1 VPGSEIGNRVRAY
14 RERRGLSVRVCAE
27 LAGLSKSFLSDIENG
42 RRRLERRSHISA
54 LADVLRIS
62 VHELIGQQFPPD
74 DPTSSAA
81 HAAIADVRL
90 ALVGSDLE
98 ITEHTSTRSVEEL
111 ERLTERVLDLRQACE
126 YEEVGQIL
134 PDLIRDLHVIA
145 AAGGSDSQRALQLI
159 VLVAQVAVLWLKNL
173 NAADL
178 AWIAADRGRQA
189 ALRVEDPLWSAV
201 AAFSVAQGLLSL
213 GANTGAAQIAEA
225 ASDSVSRATPEGLQ
239 VYGMQCL
246 TAAFSAVASGRRRD
260 ADAPLAEA
268 RQVANRT
275 GECNA
280 FWLAF
285 GPVNVDLWSVS
296 IAVEAG
302 EAGRAIEIGNRIDPR
317 QIRIRSRRSSYYVDL
332 GRALAQTRRREDAMR
347 ALLEAE
353 SLAPVRVRNNPF
365 AREIVSDLLRR
376 AQVSAGGVELRG
388 MAHRMGVRNT
398 ML

>member
-1 VPGSEIGNRVRAY
+1 MPGSEIGNRVRAY

-54 LADVLRIS
+54 LAEVLRIS
-62 VHELIGQQFPPD
+62 VNELIGQQFPPD

-81 HAAIADVRL
+81 HAAVADVRL

-98 ITEHTSTRSVEEL
+98 HAEHASSRPIDEL
-111 ERLTERVLDLRQACE
+111 ERLTDQVLDLRQACE
-126 YEEVGQIL
+126 YEEVGRLL
-134 PDLIRDLHVIA
+134 PDLIRDLHAV
-145 AAGGSDSQRALQLI
+145 AAGGGSDGQRALRKI

-213 GANTGAAQIAEA
+213 GAHTGAAQIAEA
-225 ASDSVSRATPEGLQ
+225 ASDSVPRDSEEGLQ

-246 TAAFSAVASGRRRD
+246 TAAFSAVASGRRQD
-260 ADAPLAEA
+260 ADTPLAEA
-268 RQVANRT
+268 RRVADRT
-275 GECNA
+275 GDCNA

-285 GPVNVDLWSVS
+285 GPVNVDLWRVS

-302 EAGRAIEIGNRIDPR
+302 EAGRAIEISNGVDPR
-317 QIRIRSRRSSYYVDL
+317 QIRVLSRRSSYYVDL
-332 GRALAQTRRREDAMR
+332 GRALAQARRREDALH

-353 SLAPVRVRNNPF
+353 NLAPVRVRNNPF

-376 AQVSAGGVELRG
+376 AQMSAGGAELRR
-388 MAHRMGVRNT
+388 MAHRMGVRNPI
-398 ML
+398 L

>member
-1 VPGSEIGNRVRAY
+1 MSASEIGNRLRAY
-14 RERRGLSVRVCAE
+14 RERRGLSLRVCAE

-54 LADVLRIS
+54 LAGVLRIS
-62 VHELIGQQFPPD
+62 VNELIGQQFPPD

-81 HAAIADVRL
+81 HGAIAAVRL
-90 ALVGSDLE
+90 ALVGSDLDAMD
-98 ITEHTSTRSVEEL
+98 HAPVRPMEEL
-111 ERLTERVLDLRQACE
+111 DRLTGRVLDLRQACE
-126 YEEVGQIL
+126 YEEVGRIL
-134 PDLIRDLHVIA
+134 PGLITDLHAIA
-145 AAGGSDSQRALQLI
+145 GAGGADSQRALRSI

-213 GANTGAAQIAEA
+213 GANTGAAQTAEA
-225 ASDSVSRATPEGLQ
+225 ASAAVPRDTKEGLQ

-246 TAAFSAVASGRRRD
+246 TAAFSAVASGRRGD

-268 RQVANRT
+268 REVANRT

-285 GPVNVDLWSVS
+285 GPVNVNLWQVS

-302 EAGRAIEIGNRIDPR
+302 EAGRAVEIGSRIDPR
-317 QIRIRSRRSSYYVDL
+317 SIRVRSRRSSYYVDL
-332 GRALAQTRRREDAMR
+332 GRAFAQTRRRDDALH

-365 AREIVSDLLRR
+365 AREIVSDMVRR
-376 AQVSAGGVELRG
+376 AQISAGGTELRG
-388 MAHRMGVRNT
+388 MAHRMGVQAMR
-398 ML
+398 

>member
-1 VPGSEIGNRVRAY
+1 MSGSEIGNRVRAY

-54 LADVLRIS
+54 LAEVLRIS

-81 HAAIADVRL
+81 HAAVADVRL

-98 ITEHTSTRSVEEL
+98 HTEHTSTRPVEEL
-111 ERLTERVLDLRQACE
+111 ERLTDRVLDLRQACE
-126 YEEVGQIL
+126 YEEVGRLL
-134 PDLIRDLHVIA
+134 PDLIRDLHAV
-145 AAGGSDSQRALQLI
+145 AAGDGPDGQLALRKI

-225 ASDSVSRATPEGLQ
+225 ASDSVPRDTEEGLQ

-246 TAAFSAVASGRRRD
+246 TAAFSAVASGRRQD
-260 ADAPLAEA
+260 ADTPLAEA
-268 RQVANRT
+268 RRVASRT
-275 GECNA
+275 GDCNA

-285 GPVNVDLWSVS
+285 GPVNVDLWRLS

-302 EAGRAIEIGNRIDPR
+302 EAGRAIEIGNGIDPR
-317 QIRIRSRRSSYYVDL
+317 QIPVRSRRSSYHVDL
-332 GRALAQTRRREDAMR
+332 GRALAQARRREDALR

-376 AQVSAGGVELRG
+376 AQMSAGGAELRR
-388 MAHRMGVRNT
+388 MAHRMGVRNAI
-398 ML
+398 L